1 MQTVKPLDISAI
13 DIIPR
18 PTQGK
23 TALPRTTDEVW
34 TFPADTHQVLSVC
47 AAITKMSMI
56 MTTMTT
62 MRFGSYLTLPGDT
75 PSTPR
80 LCHHNEDDG
89 GDGAVVR
96 GVTGVV
102 RLTRGRYPPSDL
114 ECLSCQDSENIAHC

>member
-34 TFPADTHQVLSVC
+34 TFPADTHQVLFVC
-47 AAITKMSMI
+47 AAITKMNMI

-75 PSTPR
+75 QSTPR
-80 LCHHNEDDG
+80 LCHHNEDELD
-89 GDGAVVR
+89 DDFDDHDEAWILAVDTHNALFVRLRCLSVVR
-96 GVTGVV
+96 VHA
-102 RLTRGRYPPSDL
+102 RR
-114 ECLSCQDSENIAHC
+114 